1 MKILKNYIYQFLYQL
16 LNLLVPLITLPYVT
30 KKLGAQNY
38 GIYVYSFTIISYI
51 TLFTDFGL
59 RVYGN
64 RKISYLRD
72 DLQNKTN
79 AFWNIFFTKLILT
92 LIVLVLTI
100 VIFYLADLPIIYW
113 LQLLSLLI
121 SIFDISWFYQGIEKF
136 KEIALRNIVVKIIFI
151 ILLFGTIKKP
161 SDINLYIVIVSIT
174 TLIGNLIL
182 YLSLKGEILKPNLRK
197 IDIKETLKEAV
208 HLFLPEIAI
217 KLYTSIDRIMLGY
230 FLLKQDVSYYDIA
243 NKFLIIIMIG
253 ITTFGNVMLPKISNL
268 FYTNKENEIKKLL
281 KLVLNYYLMFSIP
294 LIFGILATS
303 KELVLKF
310 LGEEY
315 LEVVPVINLMSFTI
329 IFWTINNVT
338 GNQILIPM
346 NKEKILTKSVFIGSI
361 LNFLLNLF
369 LIKKIGIIGV
379 VVATFLTEAI
389 VTSIQVYFTKE
400 YLKID
405 FLKIIKYILSSIVMF
420 AFIQIIPLLYLKILS
435 GIILYLFMM
444 IILREINLKEIKLY
458 IRK

>member
-92 LIVLVLTI
+92 LIVLVLTV
-100 VIFYLADLPIIYW
+100 VIFYLADLPMIYW
-113 LQLLSLLI
+113 LQLLGLLI

-136 KEIALRNIVVKIIFI
+136 KEIALRNVVVKIIFI
-151 ILLFGTIKKP
+151 IL
-161 SDINLYIVIVSIT
+161 
-174 TLIGNLIL
+174 
-182 YLSLKGEILKPNLRK
+182 
-197 IDIKETLKEAV
+197 
-208 HLFLPEIAI
+208 LPEIAI

-281 KLVLNYYLMFSIP
+281 RLVLNYYLMFSIP

-346 NKEKILTKSVFIGSI
+346 NKERILTKSVF
-361 LNFLLNLF
+361 NFLLNLF

-389 VTSIQVYFTKE
+389 VTGIQVYFTKE
-400 YLKID
+400 YLKFD
-405 FLKIIKYILSSIVMF
+405 FLKVIKYTLSSIIMF
-420 AFIQIIPLLYLKILS
+420 AFIQIIPLLYLKILL
-435 GIILYLFMM
+435 GVVLYLFMM
-444 IILREINLKEIKLY
+444 IILREINLKEIKSY